1 MNKWKLF
8 ALITLGTG
16 LLASCDI
23 RKHDQQANI
32 GPQPAT
38 PVIKDSTTANII
50 DTTYNFGKATD
61 GEIVEYNFR
70 FTNSGKNPLIII
82 KATAS
87 CGCTIPEKPE
97 QPIVPGDTGYIKVKF
112 DTQHRVGN
120 AHKTITVISNAN
132 PAFPELS
139 LTGEVIKKD

>member
-1 MNKWKLF
+1 MWKQLVF
-8 ALITLGTG
+8 MTLTAG
-16 LLASCDI
+16 LLVSCDI
-23 RKHDQQANI
+23 RKHDQQANV

-38 PVIKDSTTANII
+38 PVIRDSTTATVI
-50 DTTYNFGKATD
+50 DTAYNFGKATD

-97 QPIVPGDTGYIKVKF
+97 QPILPGDTGFIKVKF
-112 DTQHRVGN
+112 DTQNRVGN